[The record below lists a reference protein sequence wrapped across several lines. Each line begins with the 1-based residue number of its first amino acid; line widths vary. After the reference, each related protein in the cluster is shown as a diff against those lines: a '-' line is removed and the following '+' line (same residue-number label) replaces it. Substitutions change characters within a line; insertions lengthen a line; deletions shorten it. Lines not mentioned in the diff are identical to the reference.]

1 MDEDK
6 QNNEVL
12 PEERFARFM
21 FGGKREHRSEQQ
33 TQTNNQS
40 SIDYGT
46 ILENIDILMES
57 AQNLKPVFNKV
68 YPYIEQFWKKK

>member
-12 PEERFARFM
+12 PEDRFARFM
-21 FGGKREHRSEQQ
+21 FGEKREHRSQQ
-33 TQTNNQS
+33 QPTNNQS

-46 ILENIDILMES
+46 LLENIDILMES
-57 AQNLKPVFNKV
+57 AQNLKPVFKKV
-68 YPYIEQFWKKK
+68 YPFIEQLWKKK